1 VVVIRL
7 ATDRQSSERRSEWY
21 KENCLYIEYQKDAT
35 RDDSDKILI
44 CRQEYQRMTDAQ
56 LGEQGV
62 DGANL
67 QARTRASVAQ
77 FSGINVVLSIW
88 IEKW

>member
-1 VVVIRL
+1 
-7 ATDRQSSERRSEWY
+7 
-21 KENCLYIEYQKDAT
+21 
-35 RDDSDKILI
+35 
-44 CRQEYQRMTDAQ
+44 MTDAQ

-67 QARTRASVAQ
+67 QARTTASVAQ